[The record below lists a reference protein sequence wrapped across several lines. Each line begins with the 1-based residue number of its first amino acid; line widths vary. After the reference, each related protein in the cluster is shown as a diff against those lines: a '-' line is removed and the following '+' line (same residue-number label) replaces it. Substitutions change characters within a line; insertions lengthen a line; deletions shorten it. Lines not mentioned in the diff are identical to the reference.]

1 MYPENVILC
10 EVSQKEKKQIS
21 CNITYMCSLKKMIQI
36 NYLQSRNK
44 NTDGENKCTD
54 TKRGKGSGMNW
65 ETGIDTYA
73 LVGIK

>member
-1 MYPENVILC
+1 
-10 EVSQKEKKQIS
+10 
-21 CNITYMCSLKKMIQI
+21 MIQI

-54 TKRGKGSGMNW
+54 TKRGRGSGMNW